1 MLLRPWFSSK
11 ILGQKNLV
19 IPSGFKVY
27 WINPGVL
34 DKKTIGTSIG
44 GTGALLATGEIVLSK
59 RRGQS
64 CHLPVVDWVEKQY
77 FSSAYEESM
86 ETSESMESYCL
97 YSYSSYPT
105 YPLGTD

>member
-1 MLLRPWFSSK
+1 M
-11 ILGQKNLV
+11 
-19 IPSGFKVY
+19 
-27 WINPGVL
+27 L

-44 GTGALLATGEIVLSK
+44 GTGALLATGKIVLSK

-86 ETSESMESYCL
+86 ETSECEKLDGVLLCVLFLFISNVSF
-97 YSYSSYPT
+97 
-105 YPLGTD
+105 GH